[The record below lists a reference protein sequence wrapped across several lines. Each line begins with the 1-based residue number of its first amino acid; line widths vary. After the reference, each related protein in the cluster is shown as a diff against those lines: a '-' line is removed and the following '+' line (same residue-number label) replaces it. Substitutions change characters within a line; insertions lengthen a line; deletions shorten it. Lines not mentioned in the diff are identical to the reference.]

1 MKKVL
6 VLYYSQTGQLKRVL
20 DSFVSKLEDE
30 TVEIHKKA
38 IRPTVKY
45 KFPWSFYDFFDEFP
59 ESVYMDSCD
68 IKEIENIDDDYDLI
82 ILGYT
87 VWYMS
92 PSIPVTSFLKSEQAK
107 KLFKEKPVVTVVAC
121 RDMWILAQER
131 VKTML
136 ESLDARL
143 IDHVALTDQGG
154 SVVSLLTLPTFMLT
168 GKKQYFSSLP
178 PAGITDEEI
187 TKCDRFG
194 ERLLSALKED
204 KEKGSD
210 AMLKGLGAAVVNAKL
225 IASEKIASRSF
236 LVWGKLIK
244 LSGSKYSFGRKITIT
259 VYVFF
264 LLAMIFTVIP
274 LNIIARKILNLFQKE
289 KLRKM
294 EELYELPSG
303 R

>member
-20 DSFVSKLEDE
+20 DSFVSKLDDE
-30 TVEIHKKA
+30 SVEIHKKA
-38 IRPTVKY
+38 IRPVKNF

-59 ESVYMDSCD
+59 ESVYMDSCE
-68 IKEIENIDDDYDLI
+68 IKEIDNLDNDYDLI

-92 PSIPVTSFLKSEQAK
+92 PSIPITSFLKSDQAK
-107 KLFKEKPVVTVVAC
+107 KVFKDTPVVTVVAC

-136 ESLDARL
+136 TDVDARL

-178 PAGITDEEI
+178 PAGIRDEEI
-187 TKCDRFG
+187 LKCDRFG
-194 ERLLSALKED
+194 ERLLCSLKED
-204 KEKGSD
+204 KEKGEE
-210 AMLKGLGAAVVNAKL
+210 AMLRGLGAAVVNAKL
-225 IASEKIASRSF
+225 IATEKIASRSF

-244 LSGSKYSFGRKITIT
+244 LSGAKHSLGRKVTITI
-259 VYVFF
+259 YVLF
-264 LLAMIFTVIP
+264 LLALIFTVIP

>member
-20 DSFVSKLEDE
+20 DSFVSKLDDE
-30 TVEIHKKA
+30 SVEIHKKA
-38 IRPTVKY
+38 IRPKVNY
-45 KFPWSFYDFFDEFP
+45 KFPWSFYNFFDEFP
-59 ESVYMDSCD
+59 EAVYLDSCE

-107 KLFKEKPVVTVVAC
+107 KVFKDTPVVTVVAC

-131 VKTML
+131 VKKML
-136 ESLDARL
+136 EDLDARL

-154 SVVSLLTLPTFMLT
+154 SLKSLLTLPTFMLT
-168 GKKQYFSSLP
+168 GKKQFFSSLP

-187 TKCDRFG
+187 ARCDRFG
-194 ERLLSALKED
+194 ERLLSALKEN
-204 KEKGSD
+204 KEKGNE

-225 IASEKIASRSF
+225 IATEKIASRSF

-244 LSGSKYSFGRKITIT
+244 LSGAKYSLGRKVTITI
-259 VYVFF
+259 YVLF
-264 LLAMIFTVIP
+264 LLALIFTVIP
-274 LNIIARKILNLFQKE
+274 LNIIARKILNIFQKE

>member
-20 DSFVSKLEDE
+20 DSFVSKLDDE
-30 TVEIHKKA
+30 SVEIYKKA
-38 IRPTVKY
+38 IRPKVNY

-59 ESVYMDSCD
+59 EAVYLDSCE
-68 IKEIENIDDDYDLI
+68 INEIENIDDDYDLI

-107 KLFKEKPVVTVVAC
+107 KVFKNTPVVTVVAC

-131 VKTML
+131 VKKML
-136 ESLDARL
+136 EDLDARL

-154 SVVSLLTLPTFMLT
+154 SVKSLLTLPTFMLT
-168 GKKQYFSSLP
+168 GEKQFFSSLP

-187 TKCDRFG
+187 KGCDRFG
-194 ERLLSALKED
+194 ERLLSALKAD
-204 KEKGSD
+204 KEKGNE

-225 IASEKIASRSF
+225 IATEKIASRSF

-244 LSGSKYSFGRKITIT
+244 LSGAKYSLGRKVTITI
-259 VYVFF
+259 YVLF
-264 LLAMIFTVIP
+264 LLALIFTVIP
-274 LNIIARKILNLFQKE
+274 LNIIARKILNIFQKE

>member
-20 DSFVSKLEDE
+20 DSFVSKLNDE
-30 TVEIHKKA
+30 TVEIHTKA
-38 IRPTVKY
+38 IRPKEKY

-59 ESVYMDSCD
+59 ESVYMDSCE
-68 IKEIENIDDDYDLI
+68 IKEIENIEDDYDLI

-107 KLFKEKPVVTVVAC
+107 KLFKDKPVVTVVAC

-131 VKTML
+131 VKNML
-136 ESLDARL
+136 ESLNARL

-154 SVVSLLTLPTFMLT
+154 SVKSLVALPVWMLS
-168 GKKQYFSSLP
+168 GDKQYFSFLP
-178 PAGITDEEI
+178 PAGIKEEEI
-187 TKCDRFG
+187 QACSRFG
-194 ERLLSALKED
+194 ERLNLALKED
-204 KEKGSD
+204 KEKGSE

-225 IASEKIASRSF
+225 IATEKIASRSF

-244 LSGSKYSFGRKITIT
+244 LSGSKHSFGRKIMTT
-259 VYVFF
+259 VYVVF
-264 LLAMIFTVIP
+264 LLALIFTVIP

>member
-20 DSFVSKLEDE
+20 DSFVSKMGDE
-30 TVEIHKKA
+30 SVEIHKKA
-38 IRPTVKY
+38 IRPTSNY

-59 ESVYMDSCD
+59 EAVYMDSCE
-68 IKEIENIDDDYDLI
+68 IKEIDKLDDDYDLI

-107 KLFKEKPVVTVVAC
+107 RVFKDKPVVTVVAC

-131 VKTML
+131 VKVML
-136 ESLDARL
+136 GDLDARL
-143 IDHVALTDQGG
+143 MDHVALTDQGG
-154 SVVSLLTLPTFMLT
+154 SVKSLVALPVWMLS
-168 GKKQYFSSLP
+168 GDKQYFSALP
-178 PAGITDEEI
+178 PAGIKEEEI
-187 TKCDRFG
+187 LACSRFG
-194 ERLLSALKED
+194 ERLNLALKED

-210 AMLKGLGAAVVNAKL
+210 AMLRGLGAAVVNAKL
-225 IASEKIASRSF
+225 IATEKIASRSF

-244 LSGSKYSFGRKITIT
+244 LSGSKHSFGRKVSIT
-259 VYVFF
+259 VYVLF
-264 LLAMIFTVIP
+264 LLALIFTVIP
-274 LNIIARKILNLFQKE
+274 LNIIARKILNIFQKE